1 MSRPTPRFAAVATTA
16 LLLALTAC
24 GGSGFDDTGAPAEQQ
39 TGPVALD
46 VLISGDPADTA
57 AVDRAAQAWAQATGN
72 TVTVNPANDI
82 DQQLSQGFASGN
94 PPDLFM
100 VDAGRFAQYAEA
112 GNLLAYGDD
121 LPFRDDIYPTL
132 RETFTHDGEL
142 YCPAKDFSTLG
153 LEINTELWEA
163 AGLTEADVPST
174 WEELQSVAATLT
186 AGEVTGLV
194 FNDTRDRVGAFM
206 VQAGGWITDA
216 EQTEAVAAS
225 PENVTALRYVS
236 SLLESGAAKY
246 PKQIGAGDA
255 IEAFGQGKAAMIIE
269 GNWFL
274 GSMQADYPDV
284 RYTVAPLPAGPAGP
298 GTLSF
303 TQCWGIAAQSDVQ
316 EQAEDLVNALM
327 TPEAQIGFAE
337 VFGVMPSLQSA
348 AATYAE
354 RFPQFAPFV
363 AGADG
368 AQGPVTLPGMTPVLL
383 QFDTGLQSLPDAD
396 PQAIL
401 DELQRNTAAVLGS

>member
-1 MSRPTPRFAAVATTA
+1 MSRTTPRMVAAVAA
-16 LLLALTAC
+16 LALTLTAC
-24 GGSGFDDTGAPAEQQ
+24 GGSGFDDAGAPAEQQ
-39 TGPVALD
+39 SGPAALD
-46 VLISGDPADTA
+46 VLVAGDPVDTA
-57 AVDRAAQAWAQATGN
+57 AVDAAAQAWAAETGN
-72 TVTVNPANDI
+72 TVTVNPANDM

-112 GNLLAYGDD
+112 GNLLAYGDE
-121 LPFRDDIYPTL
+121 LSFRDDLYPTL
-132 RETFTHDGEL
+132 RETFTYDDQL
-142 YCPAKDFSTLG
+142 FCPAKDFSTLG
-153 LEINTELWEA
+153 LQINTQLWA
-163 AGLTEADVPST
+163 ASGLTDADIPTT
-174 WEELQSVAATLT
+174 WEQLQTVSTRLT
-186 AGEVTGLV
+186 SGDVTGLV
-194 FNDTRDRVGAFM
+194 FGDTRDRIGAFM
-206 VQAGGWITDA
+206 AQAGGWVTNAD
-216 EQTEAVAAS
+216 QTEATAAS
-225 PENVTALRYVS
+225 PENLQALQYVS

-246 PKQIGAGDA
+246 PKQIGSGDA

-274 GSMQADYPDV
+274 GAMQADYPDV
-284 RYTVAPLPAGPAGP
+284 QYTVAQLPAGPAGP

-303 TQCWGIAAQSDVQ
+303 TQCWGIAAQSDAQ
-316 EQAEDLVNALM
+316 EQAKDLVNALM

-348 AATYAE
+348 ADTYAE
-354 RFPQFAPFV
+354 QFPQFASFV

-383 QFDTGLQSLPDAD
+383 QFDTGLQSLPGAD